1 MITVSAT
8 PPRFPKVR
16 VETLVATASD
26 YLIGPLQA
34 RFKPAGWT
42 AP

>member
-1 MITVSAT
+1 MITVSVT
-8 PPRFPKVR
+8 PSCFPKVR
-16 VETLVATASD
+16 VETLVANASD

-34 RFKPAGWT
+34 RVKPAGWT